1 MFSSIMQVN
10 SVSIKRA
17 HRSENNSKRTC
28 DACVIYSLYTT
39 TNNSAKMTQVHF
51 FRTDFLSL
59 ISNIVFLN
67 GTKAY

>member
-10 SVSIKRA
+10 SVSVKRA

-28 DACVIYSLYTT
+28 DACVIYTTNT